1 MITRKLA
8 KAILRSPNFGEVH
21 DLDEIAWVKKT
32 VYVWPSCQPITKI
45 NIYCNDV
52 LVEAHDLSWIREI
65 ANG

>member
-8 KAILRSPNFGEVH
+8 KAILRSPNFGEMH

-32 VYVWPSCQPITKI
+32 VYLWPSCQPVTKI
-45 NIYCNDV
+45 NIYRNDE
-52 LVEAHDLSWIREI
+52 LVEACDISWIRKI